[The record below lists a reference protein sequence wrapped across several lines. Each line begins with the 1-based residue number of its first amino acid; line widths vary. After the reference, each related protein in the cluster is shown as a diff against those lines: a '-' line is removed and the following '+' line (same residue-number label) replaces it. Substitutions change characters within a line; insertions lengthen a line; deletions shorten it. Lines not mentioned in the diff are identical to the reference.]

1 MRNGNEEGMSTR
13 KVTRHEMKHDEF
25 VTGVGQATIWI
36 EEHWPKVVAGLG
48 GVVVLGLLVYG
59 GWVWRTSKAM
69 AGEAALSGV
78 ETAFSASV
86 GAGDA
91 PHAYPTVNAKYG
103 AVKDLADAVIAGHG
117 STPAGERARY
127 YRALALFEMG
137 DLAGAR
143 ADLQAFVDRNPS
155 HFLAGHAQRK
165 IAETYEREANYG
177 EACERYRKLGDAPPP
192 GFPVEAVLFDLARC
206 ESERGK
212 PQEAAA
218 ACRRIVTEFPDCA
231 YVSDARALLTELGLS

>member
-1 MRNGNEEGMSTR
+1 MRTR
-13 KVTRHEMKHDEF
+13 KVTRHEIKHDEF

-36 EEHWPKVVAGLG
+36 EEHWPKVLISIG
-48 GVVVLGLLVYG
+48 GVAALGLLLYG
-59 GWVWRTSKAM
+59 GWAWRASKAR
-69 AGEAALSGV
+69 AGEAALAAV
-78 ETAFSASV
+78 ETAFSATV
-86 GAGDA
+86 GAGDGA
-91 PHAYPTVNAKYG
+91 SSYPTSSAKYG

-143 ADLQAFVDRNPS
+143 GDLQAFVDRNPG

-177 EACERYRKLGDAPPP
+177 EACERYRKLGDSPPP
-192 GFPVEAVLFDLARC
+192 GFPVEAVLLDLARC
-206 ESERGK
+206 ESERGN
-212 PQEAAA
+212 PQEAAS
-218 ACRRIVTEFPDCA
+218 ACRRIVNEFPDCA
-231 YVSDARALLTELGLS
+231 YVPDARALLSELGLS